1 MRVDRYMTPHRSAL
15 EDRTCF
21 FCTAGCKEEFETK
34 PEHYARQAHGTRGGR
49 PRGLLRART

>member
-1 MRVDRYMTPHRSAL
+1 MTPHRAAF
-15 EDRTCF
+15 EGRTCF